1 MVKGLNELRRKFT
14 QTVPAEV
21 RKSATAALEKGAQE
35 IVDMARSLVP
45 VDKGDLRDSI
55 GWTWGDAPAG
65 SITLGTVGGQEYGTL
80 RITVYAGNADGA
92 FHAAWVEF
100 GTQVMRAHP
109 YFFPAYRSLRKR
121 VRSRITRDINKAI
134 KKGMQ

>member
-1 MVKGLNELRRKFT
+1 VVKGLEALRRKFT

-35 IVDMARSLVP
+35 IVDMARSLAS
-45 VDKGDLRDSI
+45 VDSGDLRDSI
-55 GWTWGDAPAG
+55 GWTWGDAPKG
-65 SITLGTVGGQEYGTL
+65 SLVLGTVGGQEYGTL
-80 RITVYAGNADGA
+80 RITVYAGNDDA
-92 FHAAWVEF
+92 FYAAWQEF
-100 GTQVMRAHP
+100 GTQNQRAHP
-109 YFFPAYRSLRKR
+109 YFFPAYRSLRRR

>member
-1 MVKGLNELRRKFT
+1 MVKGLEALRRKFT

-35 IVDMARSLVP
+35 IVDMARSLAP
-45 VDKGDLRDSI
+45 VDSGDLRDSI
-55 GWTWGDAPAG
+55 GWTWGDAPKG
-65 SITLGTVGGQEYGTL
+65 SLVLGTVGGQEYGTL
-80 RITVYAGNADGA
+80 RITVYAGNDDA
-92 FHAAWVEF
+92 FYAAWQEF
-100 GTQVMRAHP
+100 GTQNQRAHP
-109 YFFPAYRSLRKR
+109 YFFPAYRSLRRR